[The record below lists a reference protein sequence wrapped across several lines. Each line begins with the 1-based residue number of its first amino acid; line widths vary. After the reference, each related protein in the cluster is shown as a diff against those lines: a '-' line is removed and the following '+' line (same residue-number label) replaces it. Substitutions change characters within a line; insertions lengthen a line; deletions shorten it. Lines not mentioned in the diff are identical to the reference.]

1 VASSPAASQAGE
13 DRLSAIAAAA
23 VEVLRTRDYHAA
35 RTEDIAAAVRMDA
48 DKDGRSRRGRRSAVW
63 VYSEVK
69 SRRVLVALAAFHAWK
84 AHQARLTGPAGRP
97 PPASLAEAQER
108 LAEALTE
115 IVRFHRAQR
124 MLMTQVAYGI
134 GDVGTSEKRASSAT
148 TAPQWHS
155 GPFGRVAAEGYR
167 FRIGAFADFLAEHL
181 RAAAQ
186 AVMDPPEEEI
196 QHSAQSLSDLAFR
209 ACIGDLEGP
218 IDRIGS
224 GLAAYWYER
233 DLLRLAGPWVR
244 ELDAAERSLAAT
256 RQRGT
261 DPRAE
266 AYAHMVVI
274 RVLLEAGTLHARS
287 ADEGARLVDHLR
299 SLSGWEGSETSTDR
313 RALSDAAARQGLSL
327 VCYGR
332 LAAAREAFTLSR
344 EAAEDP
350 SLVARADQNLADVAL
365 QAGDVSSALVLA
377 ADVRDRRDRLAAQA
391 ADEPAHRAAC
401 RRLSLTDELL
411 ARATI
416 RSGQVVRGVT
426 LATEILATRTA
437 APDDFGTNAVAN
449 AQVLVADALVSAG
462 HPGEAYEAARKAFR
476 QLHTTSMPGSDRIQ
490 RAQVLLAR
498 IARAEGRP
506 QHAIELLRDAP
517 ALSAWFAD
525 RVSARL
531 SYAARVLLAAAL
543 GESGGLAESGER
555 LEQLSASPLPGAVAG
570 ETDPLS
576 VLTKIELASSLLKLG
591 EPDRAAALL
600 RPLVPVRPKG
610 DATPLQ
616 GQTMLVSARCA
627 MVRGDVEAAERA
639 YEAVVR
645 CAVPGEGSGMDPGH
659 PVAAAARLSLAASR
673 ADRGDL
679 DSAAGLLAPVLDM
692 TVLAHGRPAFGADH
706 PLLRDAVVLAD
717 RIGQPHSWGSLP
729 PLPER

>member
-1 VASSPAASQAGE
+1 MASSAAANQAGE
-13 DRLSAIAAAA
+13 DRLAAIAAAA

-69 SRRVLVALAAFHAWK
+69 SRRVLVALAAFHAWQV
-84 AHQARLTGPAGRP
+84 HQARLTGTTDQP

-124 MLMTQVAYGI
+124 MLMTQVAFGI
-134 GDVGTSEKRASSAT
+134 GDVGTSEKRAGSTT
-148 TAPQWHS
+148 TAPEWPS
-155 GPFGRVAAEGYR
+155 GAFGRVAAEGFG
-167 FRIGAFADFLAEHL
+167 FRISAFADFLAEHL

-186 AVMDPPEEEI
+186 AVTDPPEEEI

-209 ACIGDLEGP
+209 ACMGDLEGP
-218 IDRIGS
+218 IDRIGF

-287 ADEGARLVDHLR
+287 ADEGARLVNHLR
-299 SLSGWEGSETSTDR
+299 SLGEQDGSEAPTDR

-327 VCYGR
+327 IRYGR
-332 LAAAREAFTLSR
+332 LTAAREAFTLSR
-344 EAAEDP
+344 EAAGDP

-365 QAGDVSSALVLA
+365 EAGEVTSALTLA
-377 ADVRDRRDRLAAQA
+377 ADVRERRERLAAQA
-391 ADEPAHRAAC
+391 ADEPSHRAAC

-426 LATEILATRTA
+426 LATEMLATRTA
-437 APDDFGTNAVAN
+437 APDDFGANAVAN

-476 QLHTTSMPGSDRIQ
+476 QLHTTSMPGSDRVQ

-517 ALSAWFAD
+517 VLSVWFAD

-531 SYAARVLLAAAL
+531 SHAARVLLAAAL
-543 GESGGLAESGER
+543 GETGGIAQSGEA
-555 LEQLSASPLPGAVAG
+555 LEELSTCPRPGAIAG

-576 VLTKIELASSLLKLG
+576 VLTKIELANSLLKLD
-591 EPDRAAALL
+591 EPDRATAIL
-600 RPLVPVRPKG
+600 RPIVPVRQKA

-616 GQTMLVSARCA
+616 AQTMLVNARCA
-627 MVRGDVEAAERA
+627 MARGDIEAAERA
-639 YEAVVR
+639 YEAVIR
-645 CAVPGEGSGMDPGH
+645 CADTGKASGMDPGH

-679 DSAAGLLAPVLDM
+679 DSAAGLLAPVLDK
-692 TVLAHGRPAFGADH
+692 TVLAHGRSAFGADH